1 VAEGVLDR
9 ETIVGLLNDV
19 AIRLEEADHPPVA
32 IIVVGGAFMAL
43 RGLRASTADIDT
55 ITRLDDEFRSTIE
68 VVAVERGLRPDW
80 LNDRAAGFAPV
91 GLTIEDC
98 ESLLVRQRLI
108 ALGPPTD
115 FIFLMKLQAAR
126 AVDYDDM
133 VALWPECSF
142 PSAQAAVEAFA
153 AAYPHEE
160 PDPYII
166 DLVARIALAA
176 SC

>member
-1 VAEGVLDR
+1 
-9 ETIVGLLNDV
+9 
-19 AIRLEEADHPPVA
+19 VA

-43 RGLRASTADIDT
+43 RGFRASTADIDT
-55 ITRLDDEFRSTIE
+55 ITRLDDELRLAVE
-68 VVAVERGLRPDW
+68 AVATERGLRPDW

-98 ESLLVRQRLI
+98 ESLLVRQRLM

-126 AVDYDDM
+126 AVDYDDL
-133 VALWPECSF
+133 VALWPKCSF
-142 PSAQAAVEAFA
+142 PSAQAAVEAFD

-160 PDPYII
+160 HDPYLI
-166 DLVARIALAA
+166 DLVARIVLIA
-176 SC
+176 SR